1 MASINNTLRTII
13 NSKYTLYA
21 TVFLSLFNIIG
32 YLSMSNFDAII
43 IFVLLGFFTQLFTKN
58 LILILGIP
66 LIFTAS
72 FGSYNNYL
80 VEGLDNKS
88 DSHKSDSHKSD
99 SHKSDSKKSDSKKSD
114 SKKSDSHKSDS
125 HKSDSCSSLDSE
137 TKCQANTSCK
147 WSNNKCSPQK
157 SSEGLSQLN
166 PQWIKDEDATR
177 KEFYDSLPNN
187 VDDNGINEMTKKTT
201 DLIERQKTL
210 RSSMDKLLP
219 IVDKTN
225 EFMKS
230 LDLDGLNSLMS
241 NLKNN
246 SNN

>member
-80 VEGLDNKS
+80 VEGLDNKNDSHKS

-99 SHKSDSKKSDSKKSD
+99 SHKSDSHKSDSHKSD
-114 SKKSDSHKSDS
+114 SHKSDSHKSDS

-137 TKCQANTSCK
+137 TKCQANSSCK

-187 VDDNGINEMTKKTT
+187 VDENGINEMTKKTT
-201 DLIERQKTL
+201 DFNRT
-210 RSSMDKLLP
+210 
-219 IVDKTN
+219 T
-225 EFMKS
+225 
-230 LDLDGLNSLMS
+230 
-241 NLKNN
+241 KNIAIIYG
-246 SNN
+246 